1 MIRKRAAERKPT
13 VVPPPSAEHVNN
25 ALHAMNTFP
34 KAFFVWGIIDH
45 LPQRPKEM
53 EERLQRD
60 FPFLQEFPF
69 LNRNN
74 FNQYCQRSLKYII
87 ERESSPKLAE
97 RAAIA
102 LDDVPDIPDVPDVA
116 PAGGNGAPKDTPFW
130 RLADVSIKPAAGF
143 LLAKCVTLGVNCEGF
158 LSTGR
163 NSCPQSNQMRISLLE
178 QLGQFVSQTVDRLAE
193 HLEADTTTIDRHLV
207 KMAAAGLI
215 EYHVPATD
223 GDIRKRAVKEAY
235 ARITAEGQ
243 AVAREVLP
251 PILSY
256 LRGESRFR
264 ETVESCQPTR
274 EVLLQAMEA
283 YAESIAVKAA

>member
-13 VVPPPSAEHVNN
+13 VAPPPSAEHVNN

-34 KAFFVWGIIDH
+34 KAFFVWGIIDR

-87 ERESSPKLAE
+87 ERESSPTLAG
-97 RAAIA
+97 RALT
-102 LDDVPDIPDVPDVA
+102 LDDASDIPDIPDGA
-116 PAGGNGAPKDTPFW
+116 PPGGNGALKDTPFW

-143 LLAKCVTLGVNCEGF
+143 LLAKCVAIGVNCEGF

-163 NSCPQSNQMRISLLE
+163 NSCPQSNQMRISLL
-178 QLGQFVSQTVDRLAE
+178 QRLGQFVSQTVDRLAE

-223 GDIRKRAVKEAY
+223 GDIRKRAVKGAY

-243 AVAREVLP
+243 AVAREILP

-264 ETVESCQPTR
+264 ETVENCQPTR
-274 EVLLQAMEA
+274 EVLLRAMEV